1 MMMKL
6 TAFSVI
12 ILFAL
17 VLTACGES
25 EPEVEKPSAGHVW
38 KSQTDTIQQAKDT
51 AADLEK
57 TLQQRDQKI
66 QQ

>member
-1 MMMKL
+1 MMKP

-38 KSQTDTIQQAKDT
+38 KSQTDTSPHAKDT

-57 TLQQRDQKI
+57 TQQQRDQKS